1 MAQILQLIKNAFIFL
16 TDLLYIPSLNFT
28 GKWDEKVSQEM
39 EWGNVNMSL
48 NNKCR
53 KYLYWRVKCDQIP
66 YLDSFS

>member
-39 EWGNVNMSL
+39 E
-48 NNKCR
+48 
-53 KYLYWRVKCDQIP
+53 
-66 YLDSFS
+66 